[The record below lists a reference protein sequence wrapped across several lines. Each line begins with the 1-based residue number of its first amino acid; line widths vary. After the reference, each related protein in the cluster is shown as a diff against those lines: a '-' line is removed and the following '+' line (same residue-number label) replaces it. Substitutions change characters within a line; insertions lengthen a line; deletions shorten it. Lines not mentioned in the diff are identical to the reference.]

1 MTFYNTTN
9 QSGEE
14 LKCSWIETAKQDE
27 IVLLLFARNKDM
39 TFTPFDIQNILKNDY
54 DKDYPITSVR
64 RSISNLTE
72 IEALEKTSTKRKGK
86 YGKSNYCWKY
96 AL

>member
-14 LKCSWIETAKQDE
+14 LKSSWIETAKQDE
-27 IVLLLFARNKDM
+27 IVLLLFARNQDM

-86 YGKSNYCWKY
+86 YGKANYCWKY

>member
-14 LKCSWIETAKQDE
+14 LKSSWVETAKQDE

>member
-14 LKCSWIETAKQDE
+14 LKSSWIETAKQDE
-27 IVLLLFARNKDM
+27 IVLLLFARNQDM

>member
-1 MTFYNTTN
+1 MTFYNTT
-9 QSGEE
+9 QQTGEE
-14 LKCSWIETAKQDE
+14 LKTSWIDTAKQDE
-27 IVLLLFARNKDM
+27 IILLLFARNQDM
-39 TFTPFDIQNILKNDY
+39 TFTPFDIQNILKHDY
-54 DKDYPITSVR
+54 DKDYPITSIR

-86 YGKSNYCWKY
+86 YGKKNYCWKY